1 MDYKLNCINISIR
14 KGLWLVKD
22 YSQTTFL
29 YFHFKIRKEGF
40 FECPH
45 VIKSIVSF
53 RNVHLFAFEDLG
65 GWAFAYSV
73 MDWSFTPRGELL
85 DHQMPTF

>member
-1 MDYKLNCINISIR
+1 MIKTKNCGLTLERFSVLNVMDYKLNCINISIR

-29 YFHFKIRKEGF
+29 YFHFTIRKEGF

-53 RNVHLFAFEDLG
+53 RNIHLFAFEDLG
-65 GWAFAYSV
+65 G
-73 MDWSFTPRGELL
+73 
-85 DHQMPTF
+85 